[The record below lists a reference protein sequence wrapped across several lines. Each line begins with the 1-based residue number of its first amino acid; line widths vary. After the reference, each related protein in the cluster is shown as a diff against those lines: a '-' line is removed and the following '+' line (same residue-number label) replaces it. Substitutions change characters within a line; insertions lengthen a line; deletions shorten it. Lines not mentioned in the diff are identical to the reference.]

1 MSSLT
6 NILGEQRTY
15 SGVADTHT
23 HDYAQLIIP
32 LQGVMY
38 IETPRYQ
45 FDLNETRVFF
55 LPPDC
60 RHTFYAHTNNRF
72 LVLDVPSQVVAAAA
86 SNTLSGGLSLSFDER
101 WQALRALLLHEIGD
115 RPASSH
121 PLTHLFQYAYHSLL
135 TIAEMP
141 RSMAYLHRHF
151 TEPLNLTTLADLEGF
166 NPTYF
171 CEWFKHETG
180 QTVKQYLHHLRLQEA
195 KTLLTQTDLPI
206 IQIAQ
211 QVGYEHHA
219 SLVRLFRQYEQLSPS
234 AFRRQSRNSV
244 K

>member
-6 NILGEQRTY
+6 TILGEQRTY

-32 LQGVMY
+32 LQGAMH
-38 IETPRYQ
+38 IETPRYR
-45 FDLNETRVFF
+45 FDLNETRIFF

-60 RHTFYAHTNNRF
+60 RHTFFGTTHNRF
-72 LVLDVPSQVVAAAA
+72 LVLDIPGRAVSNAEPS
-86 SNTLSGGLSLSFDER
+86 TLAGGLSLSLDAR
-101 WQALRALLLHEIGD
+101 WHAFRALLLHEVGD
-115 RPASSH
+115 RPTNAQ

-135 TIAEMP
+135 SEAQTP
-141 RSMAYLHRHF
+141 RSIDYLHRHF
-151 TEPLNLTTLADLEGF
+151 HEPLDLATLAAIEGF

-171 CEWFKHETG
+171 SGWFKKETG
-180 QTVKQYLHHLRLQEA
+180 QTVTQYLHHLRLQEA
-195 KTLLTQTDLPI
+195 KTLLMQTDLPI
-206 IQIAQ
+206 AHIAQ

-234 AFRRQSRNSV
+234 AFRQQSRNSA